1 MIAWLDASTEDQRRM
16 REIVNLFSERDS
28 RDELGIGQVRDALS
42 DTLFPGTSTLL
53 GRARYMLLIPWCFT
67 AAASSGRTPGDISKR
82 VDLNE
87 RDLITA
93 LKENGDEVGL
103 LGRVAGRSLRTLPS
117 SLYWVALRQYGILA
131 SPSLD
136 RQVVFE
142 LSTRVASDFDEGEGE
157 SSPWSPTLPAA
168 PAGFPKETAGGFALN
183 SFEAGWLS
191 ERMLEGSEGTLLSHF
206 VQHRPD
212 TSSKTPWDAASD
224 APAAATV
231 ALEHARLFSFA
242 MHGAALLYN
251 LLLAEAYEA
260 HEFTTIEAPV
270 DRYRD
275 YLGTWQVD
283 LDLMGST
290 LADWDRNEFWRL
302 VRAKNPGVVSQ
313 PFIDRW
319 IDHVIGL
326 RGDIA
331 SDPASREVIADRERR
346 HKRSQARLDNRKLL
360 EGWRGASGAGR
371 LIYRWPQVLTILTDL
386 HDGLERADA

>member
-28 RDELGIGQVRDALS
+28 RDELGIGQVRDAIS

-136 RQVVFE
+136 RQAVFE
-142 LSTRVASDFDEGEGE
+142 LSTWVASDFDEGEGE
-157 SSPWSPTLPAA
+157 TSPWSPTLPAS
-168 PAGFPKETAGGFALN
+168 PAGFPKETDGGFALS

-191 ERMLEGSEGTLLSHF
+191 ERMLEGAEGTLLSYF

-212 TSSKTPWDAASD
+212 AVSTMPWGAAID
-224 APAAATV
+224 APPTAAL

-260 HEFTTIEAPV
+260 QEFTTIEAPV

-275 YLGTWQVD
+275 YLGTWQVE

-302 VRAKNPGVVSQ
+302 IRAKNSGVMSQ

-331 SDPASREVIADRERR
+331 SDPASRELIAERERR

-360 EGWRGASGAGR
+360 EEWRGASGAGR
-371 LIYRWPQVLTILTDL
+371 LVYRWPQVLTILTDL

>member
-1 MIAWLDASTEDQRRM
+1 M

-87 RDLITA
+87 RELITA

-117 SLYWVALRQYGILA
+117 SLYWVALRQYGILS
-131 SPSLD
+131 SPGLD
-136 RQVVFE
+136 RQGVIE
-142 LSTRVASDFDEGEGE
+142 LSTRVASDFDEGDGE
-157 SSPWSPTLPAA
+157 TGAWSPTLPPA
-168 PAGFPKETAGGFALN
+168 PTGFPKEAAGGFALS

-191 ERMLEGSEGTLLSHF
+191 ERMLEGSDGTLLSHF
-206 VQHRPD
+206 VQHRPNAV
-212 TSSKTPWDAASD
+212 SKTPWDAASD
-224 APAAATV
+224 APPAAAV
-231 ALEHARLFSFA
+231 ALEHARLFSFV

-251 LLLAEAYEA
+251 LLLSEAYEA
-260 HEFTTIEAPV
+260 QEFTTIQAPV
-270 DRYRD
+270 DRYRA
-275 YLGTWQVD
+275 YLVAWQVD
-283 LDLMGST
+283 LDLMGSA

-302 VRAKNPGVVSQ
+302 VRTKNSGVVSR

-319 IDHVIGL
+319 IDNVIGL
-326 RGDIA
+326 RGDITT
-331 SDPASREVIADRERR
+331 DPASREIIAERERR

-371 LIYRWPQVLTILTDL
+371 LVYRWPQVLTILTDL

>member
-1 MIAWLDASTEDQRRM
+1 
-16 REIVNLFSERDS
+16 
-28 RDELGIGQVRDALS
+28 
-42 DTLFPGTSTLL
+42 
-53 GRARYMLLIPWCFT
+53 
-67 AAASSGRTPGDISKR
+67 
-82 VDLNE
+82 
-87 RDLITA
+87 
-93 LKENGDEVGL
+93 
-103 LGRVAGRSLRTLPS
+103 
-117 SLYWVALRQYGILA
+117 
-131 SPSLD
+131 
-136 RQVVFE
+136 
-142 LSTRVASDFDEGEGE
+142 
-157 SSPWSPTLPAA
+157 
-168 PAGFPKETAGGFALN
+168 
-183 SFEAGWLS
+183 
-191 ERMLEGSEGTLLSHF
+191 
-206 VQHRPD
+206 
-212 TSSKTPWDAASD
+212 
-224 APAAATV
+224 
-231 ALEHARLFSFA
+231 

-260 HEFTTIEAPV
+260 QEFTTIEAPV

-302 VRAKNPGVVSQ
+302 VRAKNTGVVSQ
-313 PFIDRW
+313 PFIDGW

-371 LIYRWPQVLTILTDL
+371 LVYRWPQVLSILTDL